1 MASLEDKQARNLIG
15 IARKYHEDVQLCHRL
30 DKNTSGLL
38 LMAKDADSYRH
49 IALQFQKREVRK
61 TYHTLVAGVH
71 RFEDELV
78 DLPLLI
84 STNKRV
90 TVHKQEGKKAQTTV
104 SSIEFFKNFSLLACQ
119 PITGR
124 MHQIRVHLKALGC
137 PIVGDTL
144 YGGVDIFLSKLKR
157 NYKANNRREE
167 KALNH
172 GYLLHAHS
180 LKFRHPKSGEEMEFH
195 AEVPKNFEVVL
206 KMLRKYNT

>member
-1 MASLEDKQARNLIG
+1 
-15 IARKYHEDVQLCHRL
+15 
-30 DKNTSGLL
+30 
-38 LMAKDADSYRH
+38 MAKDSDTYRN
-49 IALQFQKREVRK
+49 IALQFQKREVNK

-71 RFEDELV
+71 RFEDEVV

-90 TVHKQEGKKAQTTV
+90 TVHKQEGKKAQTIV
-104 SSIEFFKNFSLLACQ
+104 SSIESFRNFSLLACQ

-137 PIVGDTL
+137 PIVGDAL
-144 YGGVDIFLSKLKR
+144 YGGIDIFLSKLKR
-157 NYKANNRREE
+157 NYKTNNRREE

-180 LKFRHPKSGEEMEFH
+180 LKFRHPISGKEIEFS
-195 AEVPKNFEVVL
+195 AQPPKNFGVVL

>member
-1 MASLEDKQARNLIG
+1 
-15 IARKYHEDVQLCHRL
+15 
-30 DKNTSGLL
+30 
-38 LMAKDADSYRH
+38 
-49 IALQFQKREVRK
+49 
-61 TYHTLVAGVH
+61 
-71 RFEDELV
+71 DELV

-90 TVHKQEGKKAQTTV
+90 SVHKQEGKKAQTNIN
-104 SSIEFFKNFSLLACQ
+104 SIEFFKNFSLLACE

-137 PIVGDTL
+137 PIVGDSL
-144 YGGVDIFLSKLKR
+144 YGGIDIFLSKLKR

-180 LKFRHPKSGEEMEFH
+180 LKFQHPKSGKEVEFST
-195 AEVPKNFEVVL
+195 EVPKNFEVVL
-206 KMLRKYNT
+206 KMLRKYNA